1 MVLLVEFVFLG
12 FDLGAL
18 ILQQLVLGLQG
29 KGLTH
34 DLQILVVEAL
44 LRFIEVTAH
53 LLVLDLQEVDMLV
66 RSLIIVVQTAD
77 TALFLVFDDLLFQNS
92 EFEVH
97 EVNLL
102 LQIKNVLIT
111 PLIDI
116 WIVSHHRLMFLV
128 LSVEL
133 HLDCGFIAIV
143 AITIFV
149 SFLHALLN

>member
-1 MVLLVEFVFLG
+1 MFPDNFKLYLTHFLLLFVIIFSHLH
-12 FDLGAL
+12 
-18 ILQQLVLGLQG
+18 VLGLEQ
-29 KGLTH
+29 
-34 DLQILVVEAL
+34 
-44 LRFIEVTAH
+44 
-53 LLVLDLQEVDMLV
+53 VDMLM

-133 HLDCGFIAIV
+133 HLDCGFIAI
-143 AITIFV
+143 
-149 SFLHALLN
+149 LKHD

>member
-1 MVLLVEFVFLG
+1 LVLLVEFVFLG

-34 DLQILVVEAL
+34 DLQIFVVEAL

-143 AITIFV
+143 AITGD
-149 SFLHALLN
+149 LKLPA